1 MTPTAFFQALRAW
14 RHRPDDALLH
24 LLFAA
29 LLIAS
34 GAMLVQDFGQLRK
47 AQAALSSPVPGQ
59 EEAPGGAPLSPS
71 RETGPQAPAAD
82 AALGAP
88 MTFDLLSDGRLSATG
103 TIAAGTA
110 ALFAAEVEKRGSYV
124 KTVVLRSPGGSVQD
138 ALAMGRL
145 IRAKGF
151 ATEVPAGAYC
161 ASSCPLVFA
170 GGVERNAGRKA
181 AIGVHQV
188 YGATPPSGG
197 AVPDGMAQAQRVS
210 AECQRYLRDMGVD
223 LEVWLRAM
231 ETPKEKLFYFT
242 AEEMAR
248 LKLTTPA
255 STPLAN
261 PAAAN
266 PAATVAPQRG

>member
-1 MTPTAFFQALRAW
+1 MTPAVFLQALRDW
-14 RHRPDDALLH
+14 RRRPDDALLH

-47 AQAALSSPVPGQ
+47 AEAALSAPVPGQ
-59 EEAPGGAPLSPS
+59 VDAPPAAPLGPA
-71 RETGPQAPAAD
+71 REGGPDAPAPD
-82 AALGAP
+82 SALNAP
-88 MTFDLLSDGRLSATG
+88 MTFDLQSDGRLAATG
-103 TIAAGTA
+103 TIAPGTA

-161 ASSCPLVFA
+161 ASSCPLVFS
-170 GGVERNAGRKA
+170 GGVERRAGRNA
-181 AIGVHQV
+181 ALGVHQI
-188 YGATPPSGG
+188 YGATPPAGT
-197 AVPDGMAQAQRVS
+197 APPDGMAQAQQVS
-210 AECQRYLRDMGVD
+210 AQCQRYLRDMGVD
-223 LEVWLRAM
+223 LDVWLRAM
-231 ETPKEKLFYFT
+231 ETPKDKLFYFT

-255 STPLAN
+255 PGPLAN
-261 PAAAN
+261 PAAA
-266 PAATVAPQRG
+266 PVPPRG